1 MRNNV
6 RFEDL
11 PIGEKFKSLLEEYK
25 RMIQENVLFNVL
37 TRFYFADWTRK
48 CDYDKMTPEEIVE
61 AVMDVCRKL
70 ERDYNY
76 SVDDDLF

>member
-1 MRNNV
+1 MRNNI

-11 PIGEKFKSLLEEYK
+11 PIDEKFKSLLEEYK